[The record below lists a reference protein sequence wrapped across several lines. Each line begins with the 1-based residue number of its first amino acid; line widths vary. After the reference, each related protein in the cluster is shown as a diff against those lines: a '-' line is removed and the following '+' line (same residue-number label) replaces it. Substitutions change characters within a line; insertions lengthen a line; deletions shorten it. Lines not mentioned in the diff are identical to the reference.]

1 MVITARFLLYK
12 IVDLLYVHEG
22 SERKK
27 ETSEVVCV
35 R

>member
-1 MVITARFLLYK
+1 MVITASFLLYK
-12 IVDLLYVHEG
+12 IVELLYVHEG
-22 SERKK
+22 CESKK